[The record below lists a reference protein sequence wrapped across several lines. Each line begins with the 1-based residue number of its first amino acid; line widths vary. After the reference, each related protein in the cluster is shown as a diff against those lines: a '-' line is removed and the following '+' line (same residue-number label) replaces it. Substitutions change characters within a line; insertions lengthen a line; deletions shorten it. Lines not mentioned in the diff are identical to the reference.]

1 MNKER
6 LFFGRGRE
14 ARNNPPHC
22 GMTCVFIFE
31 RVTDLKKLGFHK
43 DAFEAEL

>member
-6 LFFGRGRE
+6 LFFRPGRE

-22 GMTCVFIFE
+22 GMTYVFIFE
-31 RVTDLKKLGFHK
+31 KVMDLKKLGVHK
-43 DAFEAEL
+43 DVFEAEL